1 MRRSFAVALCVALA
15 SLAFVGPADAAV
27 TPLPSDAT
35 LVVPGHGW
43 GHGRGLGQYGA
54 KGMAARGVAYA
65 QILTHYY
72 SGVSFGARSTSE
84 DMRVLV
90 EESPDVVVTSDAPF
104 KIALSSGTAVATSDS
119 TYRFFRARYNGSS
132 YVIEK
137 SGSHKGPWK
146 LVKSSGYYV
155 VFSRGSK
162 FLQLVLDNS
171 NVKIYRGKLIARR
184 SPYTGMRAI
193 NQLLMQEYLYGV
205 VPREMPASWPAEAL
219 KAQAVA
225 ARTYSAYKKDYAR
238 SKNYPYDICATTNC
252 QAYFGYATKSSPTGS
267 ERHYE
272 NSTSNAA
279 VGATIGKVLLYGGKP
294 ILAEYSSSTG
304 GYTSPGSV
312 PYQKAVPDA
321 DDAVS
326 PYHDWRGV
334 MRVSDIEKKYPSI
347 GRLVDIV
354 VTKRN
359 GYGDF
364 GGRVLNVELRGT
376 AATAALSGDG
386 FRGAFSGRGV
396 RSTWFTVQIW
406 RGELVSA
413 PGSLSVIS
421 GDTATL
427 VAQVKNTG
435 NMSWYVGGPVR
446 LGTAEPSHFYGPG
459 WLSPTEAAT
468 VSRNVTDP
476 SSSRV
481 AGGQVGE
488 FRIRLST
495 EGVYPGVYTETFK
508 AVAQGYST
516 MAPIFTTQIQVL
528 PGWTDE
534 AANLVSNPSFESGL
548 AGWKTS
554 GFSSGDGR
562 SSAARRIGSYSLRL
576 AGAGAQSASQPVTFA
591 SGKSRRFVLAAWNKT
606 NGTSSSRGPVEVRA
620 SVRYTDGSAMSVPL
634 SFARTAHAW
643 TYDERF
649 FDTSSSKP
657 LSSITVSA
665 SLKDQTGEAFFDGIR
680 LLESPVAN
688 PSFED
693 GLAGWRI
700 AGFVSG
706 DGLTQTSARDGF
718 RSLAMSGGA
727 AKSAV
732 QFAPLP
738 ARRGERFVV
747 SAWNR
752 SVGTNSSGPAPA
764 LNVMLIYTDGSRSVS
779 NLPFAAAA
787 HEWTRNEFVVKAA
800 KDLRSAAITLG
811 NANPSGST
819 FFDGIRVAR
828 TWTTNPSFEAG
839 LAGWSPYGFR
849 SGDGIVHANTVDGA
863 SALVLAGGGRQNAR
877 QRVTLS
883 GGAGKRLVVSTWS
896 RTVGT
901 RSSSG
906 RIEIMLTFRNAD
918 GTSTNVIVPI
928 ARSPHPWTYLERAVA
943 APKRFSA
950 IDAYAI
956 FYDETGTAYFD
967 AVQIR
972 NA

>member
-1 MRRSFAVALCVALA
+1 
-15 SLAFVGPADAAV
+15 
-27 TPLPSDAT
+27 
-35 LVVPGHGW
+35 
-43 GHGRGLGQYGA
+43 
-54 KGMAARGVAYA
+54 
-65 QILTHYY
+65 
-72 SGVSFGARSTSE
+72 
-84 DMRVLV
+84 
-90 EESPDVVVTSDAPF
+90 
-104 KIALSSGTAVATSDS
+104 
-119 TYRFFRARYNGSS
+119 
-132 YVIEK
+132 
-137 SGSHKGPWK
+137 
-146 LVKSSGYYV
+146 
-155 VFSRGSK
+155 
-162 FLQLVLDNS
+162 
-171 NVKIYRGKLIARR
+171 
-184 SPYTGMRAI
+184 
-193 NQLLMQEYLYGV
+193 MQEYLYGV

-225 ARTYSAYKKDYAR
+225 ARTYSAYKKDYSR
-238 SKNYPYDICATTNC
+238 SQNYPFDICATTNC

-267 ERHYE
+267 VRHYE
-272 NSTSNAA
+272 NSTTNAA
-279 VGATIGKVLLYGGKP
+279 VNATVGKVLLYSGKP

-321 DDAVS
+321 DDVVS

-359 GYGDF
+359 GYGDW

-376 AATAALSGDG
+376 SGIAALSGND

-413 PGSLSVIS
+413 PSSLSVVA
-421 GDTATL
+421 GDTVTL
-427 VAQVKNTG
+427 IAQLKNTG
-435 NMSWYVGGPVR
+435 NMSWALGGPAR
-446 LGTAEPSHFYGPG
+446 LITPAPSWFYGPG
-459 WLSPTEAAT
+459 WISQNQAVS

-476 SSSRV
+476 SSSKV
-481 AGGQVGE
+481 AGAQVGE
-488 FRIRLST
+488 FRVPLST
-495 EGVYPGVYTETFK
+495 EGVPPGVYTQTFK
-508 AVAQGYST
+508 ALAQGYST
-516 MAPIFTTQIQVL
+516 MAPTFTTQIQVL

-534 AANLVSNPSFESGL
+534 AANLLSNPSFESGL
-548 AGWKTS
+548 GGWKTS

-562 SSAARRIGSYSLRL
+562 SSAARRIGSYALRL
-576 AGAGAQSASQPVTFA
+576 AGGGSQSASQQVTFA
-591 SGKSRRFVLAAWNKT
+591 GGKSRRFVLGAWNKT
-606 NGTSSSRGPVEVRA
+606 NGTSGTRGPVEVRA
-620 SVRYTDGSAMSVPL
+620 AVRYTDGSTASYPL
-634 SFARTAHAW
+634 SFARAAHAW

-649 FDTSSSKP
+649 FDASASKS

-693 GLAGWRI
+693 GLAGWRT

-706 DGLTQTSARDGF
+706 DGQAQSSARDGF
-718 RSLAMSGGA
+718 RSLTMTGGG

-732 QFAPLP
+732 QYAPLP
-738 ARRGERFVV
+738 ARKGERFVV
-747 SAWNR
+747 SVWNR
-752 SVGTNSSGPAPA
+752 SVGTQSSGPAPE
-764 LNVMLIYTDGSRSVS
+764 LNVMLIYTDSSRSVS
-779 NLPFAAAA
+779 SLPFAAAA
-787 HEWTRNEFVVKAA
+787 HDWTRKEFVVKAA
-800 KDLRSAAITLG
+800 KDLRSAAITLA

-819 FFDGIRVAR
+819 FFDGVRVAR

-863 SALVLAGGGRQNAR
+863 SALVLSGGGRQNAR

-901 RSSSG
+901 RSSG
-906 RIEIMLTFRNAD
+906 RVEIMLTFRNTD
-918 GTSTNVIVPI
+918 GTSTNVIVPL

-956 FYDETGTAYFD
+956 FYDQTGTAYFD
-967 AVQIR
+967 VVQIR